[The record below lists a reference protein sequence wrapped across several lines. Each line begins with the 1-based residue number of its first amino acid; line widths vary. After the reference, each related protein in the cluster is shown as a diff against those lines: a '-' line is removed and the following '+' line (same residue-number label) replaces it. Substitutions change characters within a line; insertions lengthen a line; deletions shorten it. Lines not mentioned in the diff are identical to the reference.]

1 MKQAKLNHGV
11 CGECDLI
18 IDKLP
23 TGDFRL
29 KMNTQMSDKCC
40 IMNGKPRCDFL
51 KDLKIKNSEF
61 LRLQELPQ
69 GQVHSLPSSQWVE
82 K

>member
-1 MKQAKLNHGV
+1 
-11 CGECDLI
+11 
-18 IDKLP
+18 
-23 TGDFRL
+23 
-29 KMNTQMSDKCC
+29 MNTQMSDKCC